1 MLRAMN
7 TQIPSATVARLP
19 RYLRCLADL
28 ATVSSQCS
36 SEHIA
41 EGAGVTAA
49 QVRKDLSFLGT
60 HGTRGVG
67 YDIDELMSQ
76 IKGVLGMTK
85 TYRVVIV
92 GAGNLGS
99 AITNYKGF
107 ETWGFEIVSVV
118 DVDDDKI
125 GTPIDGL
132 TVEAFDSLK
141 SIVAERDIQIG
152 VIATPPA
159 TAQDVANKLV
169 GAGVRSIL
177 NLAPVIL
184 KLPNDVN
191 VRRVDLS
198 TELGI
203 LAYHLSSSKASN
215 PA

>member
-1 MLRAMN
+1 M
-7 TQIPSATVARLP
+7 
-19 RYLRCLADL
+19 
-28 ATVSSQCS
+28 
-36 SEHIA
+36 
-41 EGAGVTAA
+41 TAA
-49 QVRKDLSFLGT
+49 QVRKDLSFLGS

-76 IKGVLGMTK
+76 IKTVLGMTK

-107 ETWGFEIVSVV
+107 ETWGFEIVAVV

-125 GTPIDGL
+125 GSPIDGL
-132 TVEAFDSLK
+132 NVEAFDLLK
-141 SIVAERDIQIG
+141 SIVSERDIQIG

-159 TAQDVANKLV
+159 AAQLVANKLV
-169 GAGVRSIL
+169 AAGVRSIL
-177 NLAPVIL
+177 NLAPVVL
-184 KLPNDVN
+184 KLPSDVS

-203 LAYHLSSSKASN
+203 LAYHLSSAS
-215 PA
+215 PTSTT